1 MTRAVLAFAFPCAV
15 RRPSKGDLAGITL
28 VGLSLEIARGQQLI
42 GGLVLLVLSATF
54 EHRVPV
60 RFDTAGI
67 AALLYLALV
76 ASAGAHTVAVWLAGA
91 TSATFAASW
100 TYVSPFVALLAG
112 ALWLHEPV
120 GPSAWIGGVLVVC
133 GCVALTPIS
142 FERCGAA
149 RPLFPRSREDPQS
162 SLAGD
167 DDHSTP
173 S

>member
-1 MTRAVLAFAFPCAV
+1 VLAFAFPCAV

-76 ASAGAHTVAVWLAGA
+76 ASAGAHTVALWLAGA

-100 TYVSPFVALLAG
+100 TYVSPFVRA
-112 ALWLHEPV
+112 PRRRIV
-120 GPSAWIGGVLVVC
+120 
-133 GCVALTPIS
+133 
-142 FERCGAA
+142 AA
-149 RPLFPRSREDPQS
+149 RAGRTVGLDRRRAGRLRLRRVDADLVRTLRRSEAVVP
-162 SLAGD
+162 
-167 DDHSTP
+167 
-173 S
+173 